1 MNLWK
6 SCTQCLNGISRL
18 HAIRIAISMV
28 FRSFHCLNFV
38 FKLLS
43 FICKTNSIQNTY
55 TKSHRNLC
63 LSDLLVN
70 SSCFGRTW
78 TRVLHFHRVVRL
90 IWIYY
95 ATVSLD
101 ILMFTRIVV
110 HDIDFAIQ
118 NLCMIFLVYSFDLFS
133 MIIFKM
139 NYFREFKSETTTVC
153 QHC

>member
-1 MNLWK
+1 MEFPGFILSALPYRWYFVHFIAW
-6 SCTQCLNGISRL
+6 TLFLNYYL
-18 HAIRIAISMV
+18 
-28 FRSFHCLNFV
+28 LFV
-38 FKLLS
+38 K
-43 FICKTNSIQNTY
+43 QNTY

-153 QHC
+153 QHY